1 MIRQYELV
9 EAVKEYDPHADENF
23 LNRAYVFAMKAHGT
37 QERASGDPYFTH
49 PLEVAGILVKM
60 RLDVATI
67 ATALLHDTVE
77 DTLAT
82 LEEIESI
89 FGKEVAFLVD
99 GVTKLSQISFQS
111 DQAKQ
116 AENFR
121 KLLLAMSS
129 DIRVLLIK
137 LADRLHNMRTLHF
150 IKSEEKRIRVAQ
162 ETMEIYAPLAERI
175 GLHALKDELQDLAFA
190 QLHPEEYA
198 SIVFRLKQLR
208 EQDDALLQPILDE
221 IEDTLTRNGLIAF
234 VAGREKMPYSIW
246 RKMQQ
251 KNITFDQLADIIA
264 FRIVVETVGQ
274 CYQALGIM
282 HSAYS
287 VLPGRFKDYIST
299 PKSNNYRSIHTA
311 VIGPN
316 QNRIEI
322 QIRTKEM
329 DEISELGVAAHWQYK
344 QGTNHDGYQYRWLRG
359 LLDILESAEGPEEF
373 LEHTKLQMFQ
383 DQVFC
388 FTPKG
393 DLITLP
399 RGATPIDF
407 AYAVHSNVGN
417 RCTGVR
423 INGRLMLLR
432 TELKNGDQVAILTSK
447 TQHPS
452 PTWERF
458 VVTGKARAA
467 IRRFVRGQMHQQ
479 FVSLG
484 KTLAYKAFQNEHLK
498 LDEKQL
504 ENVCDIFNVRSVDDV
519 YASLGE
525 GLKHPSELIRILYP
539 HHKESNPTSHKTYLP
554 SRTKNPF
561 SAPDI
566 SGLIPGMAVT
576 FAGCCHPVP
585 GDPIVSIIT
594 TGKGA
599 TIHRSDCEI
608 LDQYMNTPERWI
620 DVHWN
625 EEAQQT
631 DRHAVRISLV
641 IVHQPGSIATVTAI
655 IARQHAHI
663 INLRVK
669 HRTSEFYE
677 IGMDLSVK
685 GVDHLK
691 NIIAALRTSQRV
703 VSVERS

>member
-9 EAVKEYDPHADENF
+9 EAVKEYDPLANEEL
-23 LNRAYVFAMKAHGT
+23 LNRAYVFAMKAHGM

-49 PLEVAGILVKM
+49 PLEVAGILVGL

-67 ATALLHDTVE
+67 VTALLHDTVE

-99 GVTKLSQISFQS
+99 GVTKLSQIAFQS
-111 DQAKQ
+111 DKAKQ

-121 KLLLAMSS
+121 KLLIAMSS

-150 IKSEEKRIRVAQ
+150 VKSAEKRMRVAE

-175 GLHALKDELQDLAFA
+175 GLHAIKDELQDLAFA
-190 QLHPEEYA
+190 QIHPEESA
-198 SIVFRLKQLR
+198 SIVSRLQQLR
-208 EQDDALLQPILDE
+208 EQDEGLLQPILDAITE
-221 IEDTLTRNGLIAF
+221 TLKKNGLPAA
-234 VAGREKMPYSIW
+234 VSGREKTPYSIW

-251 KNITFDQLADIIA
+251 KNITFEQLSDIMA
-264 FRIVVETVGQ
+264 FRIIVETISE
-274 CYQALGIM
+274 CYQALGII

-287 VLPGRFKDYIST
+287 VIPGRFKDYIST

-311 VIGPN
+311 IIGPN
-316 QNRIEI
+316 QHRIEI

-329 DEISELGVAAHWQYK
+329 DEVSELGVAAHWQYK
-344 QGTNHDGYQYRWLRG
+344 QGANRDGYQYQWLRG
-359 LLDILESAEGPEEF
+359 LLDILETAEGPEEF
-373 LEHTKLQMFQ
+373 LEHTKLEMFQ

-399 RGATPIDF
+399 RGATTIDF
-407 AYAVHSNVGN
+407 AYAVHSNIGDH
-417 RCTGVR
+417 CKGVY
-423 INGRLMLLR
+423 INGRSRPLR
-432 TELKNGDQVAILTSK
+432 TELKNGDQVAIITSK

-467 IRRFVRGQMHQQ
+467 IRRFVRQQMHQQ
-479 FVSLG
+479 FTSLG
-484 KTLAYKAFQNEHLK
+484 KTLAQKEFLQAHLK
-498 LDEKQL
+498 LDEKKL
-504 ENVCDIFNVRSVDDV
+504 EKAFEAFKVKTVEDV

-539 HHKESNPTSHKTYLP
+539 DYKPAATKVSTSLP
-554 SRTKNPF
+554 PPKQPLGS
-561 SAPDI
+561 PDI
-566 SGLIPGMAVT
+566 SGLIPGMAIT
-576 FAGCCHPVP
+576 FGECCHPVP

-599 TIHRSDCEI
+599 KIHRSDCNI
-608 LDQYMNTPERWI
+608 LDQYMDTPERWI

-625 EEAQQT
+625 EDAQQT
-631 DRHAVRISLV
+631 DRHAVRISMV
-641 IVHQPGSIATVTAI
+641 VVHQPGSIAAVTAI
-655 IARQHAHI
+655 ITRQNAHI
-663 INLRVK
+663 INLRTK
-669 HRTSEFYE
+669 HRTAEFYE
-677 IGMDLSVK
+677 IGIDLSVK
-685 GVDHLK
+685 GVEHLK